1 MEMKSYK
8 KMKTNINALLCLI
21 FIVGFSQNILCQ
33 EEYLK
38 QNKQEI
44 DFDEFKDLSDL
55 KLLSSGNTEIK
66 VYLGGETHLVAC
78 NPQIK
83 FKLLKYLHK
92 NAGVKYYLLE
102 LPHSFAWL
110 FNLELKKDTIPDW
123 IERRLFYKKLYQY
136 NNSLAESDRIEIIG
150 ADIERVHE
158 QTIFVLEKIM
168 NKDTDVPTEI
178 SARYKEI
185 ISLYNKFMENRT
197 LTDSIRENL
206 KSLAYEL
213 SEDLEKNETAYRK
226 HLKKDFF
233 HFDIIVGNLI
243 NNYEARWG
251 ESNELDNQQAV
262 GLREKSMFETFLKF
276 YPKLEGNVFGQWGSM
291 HVRQDTTGTE
301 RKGDEIST
309 WTNPNTFAYALNN
322 NSLSPVKGKV
332 ISIGYNYLHC
342 FSSQQNRQYSEKGIA
357 TASILDKETEDLMLK
372 VSDSNFTLF
381 KLTERGS
388 PFKKLSS
395 DFQYILLIQNQGPQK
410 E

>member
-1 MEMKSYK
+1 MKSYK
-8 KMKTNINALLCLI
+8 EMKTKINAILCLL
-21 FIVGFSQNILCQ
+21 FIIGFSQNILCQ

-44 DFDEFKDLSDL
+44 DFNEFEDLSDL

-66 VYLGGETHLVAC
+66 VYLGGETHQVAC
-78 NPQIK
+78 NPLIQ
-83 FKLLKYLHK
+83 FKLLKYLHRY
-92 NAGVKYYLLE
+92 AGVKYYLLE

-123 IERRLFYKKLYQY
+123 VESQLFYKKLYQY

-158 QTIFVLEKIM
+158 QSIFVLQKIM
-168 NKDTDVPTEI
+168 DKDTDVPTEI
-178 SARYKEI
+178 SARHQEI
-185 ISLYNKFMENRT
+185 ITLYNKFIDNGT
-197 LTDSIRENL
+197 LTDTIRENL

-233 HFDIIVGNLI
+233 HFDIIVRNLI
-243 NNYEARWG
+243 NNFEARWG
-251 ESNELDNQQAV
+251 ESNELDNQQEV

-291 HVRQDTTGTE
+291 HVRQDTVGTE
-301 RKGDEIST
+301 RQGHEIST
-309 WTNPNTFAYALNN
+309 WNNPNTFAYNLNN
-322 NSLSPVKGKV
+322 NRLSPVKEKV
-332 ISIGYNYLHC
+332 ISIGYNYLNC
-342 FSSQQNRQYSEKGIA
+342 YSSQQNRQYTEEGIA
-357 TASILDKETEDLMLK
+357 TSSILDKETEDLMVK
-372 VSDSNFTLF
+372 ASDSNFTLF
-381 KLTERGS
+381 KLTEKGS
-388 PFKKLSS
+388 PYKKLSS